1 MQFKKEICISI
12 RRREKQSSGKKMQNM
27 RRAVS
32 ADGTTNDPTMEAL
45 ESIMDDIRDLKQTFF
60 YLLCAVIALI
70 VWDMIR

>member
-1 MQFKKEICISI
+1 
-12 RRREKQSSGKKMQNM
+12 M